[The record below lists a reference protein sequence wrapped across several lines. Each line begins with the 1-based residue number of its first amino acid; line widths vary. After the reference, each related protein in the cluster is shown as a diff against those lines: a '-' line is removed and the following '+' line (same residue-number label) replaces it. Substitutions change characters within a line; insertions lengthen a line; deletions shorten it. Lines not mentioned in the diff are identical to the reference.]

1 MECLGTLPRE
11 GECLRNHPEQEI
23 KGAADTL
30 NKTLARGEFHWD
42 MDTHVCP
49 VLPMGNVP
57 AS

>member
-1 MECLGTLPRE
+1 M
-11 GECLRNHPEQEI
+11 
-23 KGAADTL
+23 L
-30 NKTLARGEFHWD
+30 NEDLTRGKFHWD